1 MHCTDLARDSLFC
14 FVSFIIQE
22 MDSNEVVSEDDLVL
36 KEVVPNAVSED
47 DLVLKEV
54 VPNAPV
60 GEAISAEVSETPVAD
75 PLMTSEVVNVS
86 PATSA
91 EHLETPVANP
101 PATLEVVNVSS
112 VVFEP
117 LIHCETVLSPA
128 PFESLSFVLVS
139 FRLIY
144 HSGIESDG
152 RFGSPGSGRGFE
164 GR

>member
-22 MDSNEVVSEDDLVL
+22 MDSNEVVLEDDLVL
-36 KEVVPNAVSED
+36 KDV
-47 DLVLKEV
+47 
-54 VPNAPV
+54 
-60 GEAISAEVSETPVAD
+60 AISAEVSETPVAD
-75 PLMTSEVVNVS
+75 PLKTSEVVNVS